1 MFLKALIFSLT
12 AQASPPQFTILGE
25 DEPAPF
31 EGVLFNKRGIAELLV
46 LPEQYRLDCDLEV
59 EYQMDRQ
66 ATEFH
71 LERQNFQI
79 RLDSLLKEYELRIDE
94 KDLEI
99 SALQDALLAQ
109 SPTRKWRWFA
119 AGILTS
125 GVLYLGGTYIGE
137 QIVNGQ

>member
-1 MFLKALIFSLT
+1 MFLKILLFSLT
-12 AQASPPQFTILGE
+12 AHATPPQFTILGE

-59 EYQMDRQ
+59 EYQIDRQ

-79 RLDSLLKEYELRIDE
+79 RIDSLLKEYELRITE
-94 KDLEI
+94 KDREI
-99 SALQDALLAQ
+99 LALQEAIAAQ
-109 SPTRKWRWFA
+109 APNNKWWWFVGGVTAGVVTTYA
-119 AGILTS
+119 AYR
-125 GVLYLGGTYIGE
+125 VFNE
-137 QIVNGQ
+137 Q

>member
-1 MFLKALIFSLT
+1 MFLKVLLFSLT
-12 AQASPPQFTILGE
+12 AHATPAQFTIVGQ

-59 EYQMDRQ
+59 EYQIDRQ

-79 RLDSLLKEYELRIDE
+79 RLDSMLKEYELRITE
-94 KDLEI
+94 KDKEI
-99 SALQDALLAQ
+99 LALQEAIVAQ
-109 SPTRKWRWFA
+109 APSNKWWWFA
-119 AGILTS
+119 GGVAAGVVT
-125 GVLYLGGTYIGE
+125 TYAAYRVFNE
-137 QIVNGQ
+137 Q

>member
-1 MFLKALIFSLT
+1 MFLKVLLFSLT
-12 AQASPPQFTILGE
+12 AHAAPAQFTIVGE

-59 EYQMDRQ
+59 EYQIDRQ

-79 RLDSLLKEYELRIDE
+79 RIDSLLKEYELRIDE
-94 KDLEI
+94 KDREI
-99 SALQDALLAQ
+99 LALQEAIAAQ
-109 SPTRKWRWFA
+109 APSNKWWWFA
-119 AGILTS
+119 GGVAAGVAT
-125 GVLYLGGTYIGE
+125 TYAAYR
-137 QIVNGQ
+137 VF